1 MSISFKKFDY
11 LGFIFGFTYDESVR
25 LQTHCG
31 GILSVLF
38 AILSI
43 VIISIMGSSIFDR
56 ANPIIVQNLVKST
69 SSPTITFRNTYNIA
83 IRMTSGNFTLFQNLD
98 KVRIKLMLNYVYNS
112 NYNNVTLKEIPL
124 SVCTKD
130 KFPSEY
136 QDYFDLYFLNESLCP
151 DLTSQF
157 ITGDFLSLNMQY
169 LQVQF
174 QLCENDPITG
184 KSNDGTNIVC
194 KNSSEIQN
202 FLEQNLVKA
211 HLFST
216 ETYYSETNYTN
227 PEIKY
232 VDNYN
237 INIYFSSQ
245 RETQFYLTNSNLTS
259 DDSYFF
265 LAPSSRQFSNIDNS
279 KISER
284 AAFREPQMK
293 NFVNI
298 NIKSD
303 KGSIAYQRSYRG
315 LADIAANIG
324 AILNISLIFFS
335 CGVFI
340 FSRIEYFNRL
350 VKNTTFLYNKN
361 PNVNLILK
369 KSNNDKVHNKIIE
382 NTLKGTMIQESKPT
396 MTLNQSNDNTPNIT
410 EVKLLKTIIQPN
422 ELISLNK
429 TEKSQT
435 HIPQTNLLSKQPNKN
450 INNIGLIKFN
460 NEKTFFENALIS
472 FCPCLIYCNKNFHRD
487 SKIMEYS
494 MKHYYNYT
502 DFFKFLDN
510 YIELNMFKDLILK
523 KDEKEMLDI
532 IKKTIVAKNNDIISI
547 IKDQKLNNKDSKTT
561 ASVLKVRGSLVFVE
575 EKLRDYLNTL
585 SNKDIKTTF
594 EKNFIELFDSLTRT

>member
-216 ETYYSETNYTN
+216 ETYYSEINYTN

-293 NFVNI
+293 NFVMI

-303 KGSIAYQRSYRG
+303 KVSITYQRSYRG
-315 LADIAANIG
+315 FIDLATNIG
-324 AILNISLIFFS
+324 AMLNILFQMLH
-335 CGVFI
+335 CCVFI
-340 FSRIEYFNRL
+340 FSRIEYFTRL
-350 VKNTTFLYNKN
+350 VKNTTQLYDNEL
-361 PNVNLILK
+361 NLNFNQK
-369 KSNNDKVHNKIIE
+369 KSNNDNVNNKIIQ
-382 NTLKGTMIQESKPT
+382 NTFKPKVIKELNHI
-396 MTLNQSNDNTPNIT
+396 MSFNQSNDNTPYIT
-410 EVKLLKTIIQPN
+410 ETKILKKVIQSN
-422 ELISLNK
+422 ELLSLNK
-429 TEKSQT
+429 TDKFST
-435 HIPQTNLLSKQPNKN
+435 NNPQSNILSRQPKNTFNK
-450 INNIGLIKFN
+450 IDLIKFN
-460 NEKTFFENALIS
+460 YKNTFLKTVLIS
-472 FCPCLIYCNKNFHRD
+472 FCPCFLFC
-487 SKIMEYS
+487 
-494 MKHYYNYT
+494 
-502 DFFKFLDN
+502 FKFFLAMSH
-510 YIELNMFKDLILK
+510 L
-523 KDEKEMLDI
+523 
-532 IKKTIVAKNNDIISI
+532 AC
-547 IKDQKLNNKDSKTT
+547 
-561 ASVLKVRGSLVFVE
+561 
-575 EKLRDYLNTL
+575 
-585 SNKDIKTTF
+585 
-594 EKNFIELFDSLTRT
+594 LF